1 MPEIVLQI
9 IAALLALSTGGL
21 GYYTY
26 SIQKNK
32 PVSKGEFTQED
43 LDKLVEYK
51 AEKIKQEKQQQLEEF
66 KVELKKNFQEK
77 ESSLQQDLD
86 NKNAILLEKMKL
98 EGRVQIQ
105 EEEKQMRQRVLDLQ
119 ENIDKKENQL
129 NAKLDKLEA
138 DKEKLDQVKDE
149 LRKIKEDLLLK
160 RDQVEKK
167 EEELKL
173 QINQK
178 LEEIARLTLEDAKKR
193 ILDQAKEEMG
203 QELLVWQQKYVDKYQ
218 DDANIQAREIV
229 ALAVQRCSSEV
240 ANELTI
246 TTVKLE
252 DEADKGKII
261 GKAGRNIQWLEKTLG
276 VELVIDETPGVVTL
290 SGFSSIRRHIA
301 KRTLE
306 MLLKDGRIHPA
317 SIEDFYEKAKAEIAQ
332 EIADAGQWAVNELG
346 IYDFPAKLV
355 RIIGRLKFRTSYG
368 QNMLKHSVEMAKLAG
383 LLAKEMN
390 DRFGNRENPVDVD
403 ICVKGALLHDVGKA
417 VDEETLPKGNH
428 IQLGEKICEMYSL
441 DWRIKKCVSSHHD
454 ESYYDPEHGFCIEA
468 ALVDACDNISGGRP
482 GARKETAEA
491 YFQRMEA
498 MEKIAES
505 TPGVNKS
512 WIMRG
517 SRELWVFFD
526 TGKVSPAQIHDI
538 TRKIANDIQAGVR
551 YPGEIK
557 VVGLWEDKVVEYAV

>member
-1 MPEIVLQI
+1 MPTTILYILTVI
-9 IAALLALSTGGL
+9 FAISSAGL
-21 GYYTY
+21 GYYAY
-26 SIQKNK
+26 VLQNK
-32 PVSKGEFTQED
+32 PKSRGEFTQED

-51 AEKIKQEKQQQLEEF
+51 SKKIKEEKQLQLEEF
-66 KVELKKNFQEK
+66 KAEIKKNYTDK
-77 ESSLQQDLD
+77 EAGLNDEMEAR
-86 NKNAILLEKMKL
+86 NKILLEKMKL
-98 EGRVQIQ
+98 EAQVQIQ
-105 EEEKQMRQRVLDLQ
+105 EEEKQMRQRILDLQ
-119 ENIDKKENQL
+119 ENIDRKENTL
-129 NAKLDKLEA
+129 NAKLEKLDA
-138 DKEKLDQVKDE
+138 DKEKMEVLKDE
-149 LRKIKEDLLLK
+149 LRKIKEDLLQK
-160 RDQVEKK
+160 RAEVEEKENNLQVKMD
-167 EEELKL
+167 
-173 QINQK
+173 QK
-178 LEEIARLTLEDAKKR
+178 LEEISRLTLEEAKKK
-193 ILDQAKEEMG
+193 ILERSKEEMG
-203 QELLVWQQKYVDKYQ
+203 QELLVWQQKFVDKYEE
-218 DDANIQAREIV
+218 DANIQAREIV

-240 ANELTI
+240 SNELTI

-290 SGFSSIRRHIA
+290 SGFSSVRRHIA

-383 LLAKEMN
+383 LLARDMN
-390 DRFGNRENPVDVD
+390 ERFNNKENPVDVD
-403 ICVKGALLHDVGKA
+403 ICIKGAFLHDVGKA
-417 VDEETLPKGNH
+417 VDEETMPKGNH
-428 IQLGEKICEMYSL
+428 INLGEKICDMFGL

-498 MEKIAES
+498 MEKIAET

-526 TGKVSPAQIHDI
+526 TQKISPAQMHDT
-538 TRKIANDIQAGVR
+538 TRKIANEIQAGVR

>member
-1 MPEIVLQI
+1 MSDNILQI
-9 IAALLALSTGGL
+9 IIFLLIILLGGL
-21 GYYTY
+21 GYYSYKLAT
-26 SIQKNK
+26 QFKNK
-32 PVSKGEFTQED
+32 NNFNQEE

-51 AEKIKQEKQQQLEEF
+51 TDKIRQEKQQQLEEF
-66 KVELKKNFQEK
+66 KAEIKKNFQEK
-77 ESSLQQDLD
+77 ESTIAEELKS
-86 NKNAILLEKMKL
+86 KNEIFLEKMRL
-98 EGRVQIQ
+98 EAKVQIQ
-105 EEEKQMRQRVLDLQ
+105 EDEKQMRQRVLELQ
-119 ENIDKKENQL
+119 ENIDKKENVL
-129 NAKLDKLEA
+129 NAKIDKLDQ
-138 DKEKLDQVKDE
+138 DKEKLDTLKDE

-160 RDQVEKK
+160 RQEVDKK
-167 EEELKL
+167 EADLADQIADKL
-173 QINQK
+173 AKIAK
-178 LEEIARLTLEDAKKR
+178 LSAQEARTKILET
-193 ILDQAKEEMG
+193 AKEEMG
-203 QELLVWQQKYVDKYQ
+203 QELLQWQQKYVDKFQ
-218 DDANIQAREIV
+218 DDANVQAREIV

-390 DRFGNRENPVDVD
+390 ERFGNRENPVNVD
-403 ICVKGALLHDVGKA
+403 ICVKGALMHDVGKA

-428 IQLGEKICEMYSL
+428 IQLGEKICEMYGL

-454 ESYYDPEHGFCIEA
+454 ESYYDPEHGFCVEA
-468 ALVDACDNISGGRP
+468 ALVDACDNISGGRL

-526 TGKVSPAQIHDI
+526 TAAVTPAQIHDM

-557 VVGLWEDKVVEYAV
+557 VVGLWEDKVIEYAV

>member
-1 MPEIVLQI
+1 MSENVLQI
-9 IAALLALSTGGL
+9 IIFLLIVLLGGL
-21 GYYTY
+21 GYYIFKLT
-26 SIQKNK
+26 SQFKNK
-32 PVSKGEFTQED
+32 GGFDQEE
-43 LDKLVEYK
+43 LDNLVEYK
-51 AEKIKQEKQQQLEEF
+51 TDKIRQEKQLQLEEF
-66 KVELKKNFQEK
+66 KTEIKKNFQEK
-77 ESSLQQDLD
+77 ESTIVDDLKS
-86 NKNAILLEKMKL
+86 KNEIFLEKMRL
-98 EGRVQIQ
+98 EAKVQIQ
-105 EEEKQMRQRVLDLQ
+105 EEEKQMRQRVLELQ
-119 ENIDKKENQL
+119 ENIDKKENVL
-129 NAKLDKLEA
+129 NAKLDKLDQ
-138 DKEKLDQVKDE
+138 DKEKLDTVKDE

-160 RDQVEKK
+160 RQEVEKK
-167 EEELKL
+167 ESELADQIAEKL
-173 QINQK
+173 AK
-178 LEEIARLTLEDAKKR
+178 IANLSAQEAKKQ
-193 ILDQAKEEMG
+193 ILETAKEEMG
-203 QELLVWQQKYVDKYQ
+203 QELLQWQQKYVDKYQ
-218 DDANIQAREIV
+218 DDANVQAREIV

-301 KRTLE
+301 KKTLE

-390 DRFGNRENPVDVD
+390 ERFGNRENPVNVD
-403 ICVKGALLHDVGKA
+403 ICVKGALMHDVGKA

-428 IQLGEKICEMYSL
+428 IQLGEKICEMYGL

-454 ESYYDPEHGFCIEA
+454 ESYYDPENGFCVEA
-468 ALVDACDNISGGRP
+468 ALVDACDNISGGRL

-526 TGKVSPAQIHDI
+526 TGAVTPAQIHDI

-557 VVGLWEDKVVEYAV
+557 VVGLWEDKVIEYAI